1 MSGLPRLGSG
11 VGYRRCWDSWLRGG
25 SPGAEWVE
33 VVVERCRTL
42 PAKQRTRLGRLPVP
56 VVPHGVE
63 PAFDVPGEMDAHAMA
78 AAAGLVAEWGSP
90 WFSGHLW
97 PSRLRP
103 EKSLHTLSARAQCI
117 QDGVGVPFL
126 LEIAEYD
133 VPGVADLATAVLE
146 HCDCGLVLNL
156 ALLRRAAREHGVDAS
171 EFLRRLPAERV
182 AEVHLTAGG
191 TSGGGAEAHGA
202 PVGAQVWD
210 LFAELTELAP
220 VRASVVERDG
230 TGGGDLAQLCADLDR
245 ARVLLAN
252 PAPA

>member
-1 MSGLPRLGSG
+1 
-11 VGYRRCWDSWLRGG
+11 
-25 SPGAEWVE
+25 VE
-33 VVVERCRTL
+33 VVVEGCRTL

-56 VVPHGVE
+56 VVPHGAE
-63 PAFDVPGEMDAHAMA
+63 PAFDVPGDMDAHAMA
-78 AAAGLVAEWGSP
+78 AAAALVAEWGSP

-133 VPGVADLATAVLE
+133 GPGVAELATAVLE

-156 ALLRRAAREHGVDAS
+156 ALLGHAARERGVDAS
-171 EFLRRLPAERV
+171 AFLRRLPAERV
-182 AEVHLTAGG
+182 VEVHLTAGG
-191 TSGGGAEAHGA
+191 GG
-202 PVGAQVWD
+202 PVDGQVWN
-210 LFAELTELAP
+210 LLAELTELTP
-220 VRASVVERDG
+220 VRASVVVRE
-230 TGGGDLAQLCADLDR
+230 GGDLAELCGDLDR
-245 ARVLLAN
+245 ARLLLTN